1 MAAISPEKQ
10 NIIDHQTLYKLNEIQ
25 GKCLQYVIC
34 YLWINQINPKEPIDL
49 IDAVEFIFSDG
60 DKITLSGNEYQ
71 EGLTFV
77 NYDFE
82 QQKNLI
88 EKEFQGKIKIY
99 KVNASNTDMWKG
111 VIDQKII
118 NIRLTKD
125 QTSNQYLSDEIIM
138 EFENKEMRLI
148 QVHPVDG
155 VILDYYEEI

>member
-25 GKCLQYVIC
+25 GKCLQFVIC

-71 EGLTFV
+71 EGLIFV

-99 KVNASNTDMWKG
+99 KVNASNTDMWKD

-148 QVHPVDG
+148 QVHPIDG

>member
-1 MAAISPEKQ
+1 MTAISPEKQ
-10 NIIDHQTLYKLNEIQ
+10 NIIDNQTLYKLNEIQ
-25 GKCLQYVIC
+25 GKNLQYVVC

-60 DKITLSGNEYQ
+60 SKITLSGNEYQ
-71 EGLTFV
+71 EGLMAIEY
-77 NYDFE
+77 NFE
-82 QQKNLI
+82 QQKQFL
-88 EKEFQGKIKIY
+88 EREFQGKIKIY
-99 KVNASNTDMWKG
+99 KVNASNTDMWKS

-125 QTSNQYLSDEIIM
+125 KTTNQYLSDEIIV

>member
-71 EGLTFV
+71 EGLIFV

-99 KVNASNTDMWKG
+99 KVNASNTDMWKD

-148 QVHPVDG
+148 QVHPIDG